1 MRRSILAIC
10 FLVGVSCHPAATEHT
25 TRDELVA
32 AFVAALNAD
41 DLNQLERTL
50 HPACRALISGPTQ
63 AYYEDLLEKDLSYT
77 IPTQHAVSYS
87 SVPEEQTLPFAQ
99 QFNYPARPT
108 DSMTIQFR
116 SDRYSSVSIIRWIR
130 QDELG
135 WHLVLPH
142 PKQGTLAILAEQR
155 VRKQELQLRA
165 DALVQSIAPELR
177 SKIEEQLK
185 AGQMLDAIDEYSIAT
200 GESTELAVSVVQRI
214 KATKGSKYRL
224 DD

>member
-10 FLVGVSCHPAATEHT
+10 FLVGVSCSPAATGHA

-41 DLNQLERTL
+41 DLDQLERTL

-77 IPTQHAVSYS
+77 IPAEHVVTYS
-87 SVPEEQTLPFAQ
+87 SVPEDQALPFAR
-99 QFNYPARPT
+99 QFDYPARPT
-108 DSMTIQFR
+108 DSMTLQFK
-116 SDRYSSVSIIRWIR
+116 SDQYSLVSIIRWIR

-142 PKQGTLAILAEQR
+142 PKEGTLALLAEQR
-155 VRKQELQLRA
+155 VRKQELEMRA
-165 DALVQSIAPELR
+165 EELLQSMAPDLR
-177 SKIEEQLK
+177 SKIEEQLR
-185 AGQMLDAIDEYSIAT
+185 AGQMLDAIDEYSTAT
-200 GESTELAVSVVQRI
+200 GESTEMAVSVVQSI
-214 KATKGSKYRL
+214 KATEGSK
-224 DD
+224 